1 MENKYEIIEN
11 ILKDENNHSL
21 MTIREKILQVEQQL
35 ISKELSFGLK
45 ALLNDFFNCNY
56 KKESEQIIDIN
67 KIDFFIQDGFFEDL
81 FSEIYSKKSEIEY
94 FDIFN
99 LSEKSNYIYT
109 DYEPLN
115 DWDNIYG
122 TLKNDILYGFKQ
134 VEDCSENVINSRY
147 KSSINIFNFG
157 PFVFN
162 SVSTGYSNLS
172 FMTGVSWFANELKD
186 YKVKLNYSFE
196 YNIDIKFLEML
207 YEILKVLTGISEEL
221 AQVSIHT
228 RRNGSIR
235 IIFKNELQFIYE
247 IEAKD
252 IEELYLVVKE
262 TNQNTFINFLSQ
274 NKLLLKYE
282 DNKLNCSKMANKKIF
297 SIDFIYINNF
307 DPTDMNYIM
316 CNINQNLNVIDL
328 TYYSLHLL
336 LPVEKDIEKEF
347 VNSPIENK
355 LKLFISI
362 FSIKKNIDYSMYA
375 LDDNEIAKIY
385 GTTKNNII
393 ETYKKKKVEQYEILR
408 LGATCKAYNI
418 TEEDI
423 LEIIKNYKLE
433 KIKL

>member
-21 MTIREKILQVEQQL
+21 ISIREKILLIKQQL

-56 KKESEQIIDIN
+56 IKENERKIDIN

-115 DWDNIYG
+115 DWDNVYG

-134 VEDCSENVINSRY
+134 IDNCSENIINSRY

-196 YNIDIKFLEML
+196 YNIDIKYLEML
-207 YEILKVLTGISEEL
+207 YEILKVLTDVSEEL

-247 IEAKD
+247 IEAKN
-252 IEELYLVVKE
+252 IEELYLVLKE
-262 TNQNTFINFLSQ
+262 TNQNIFINFLSQ
-274 NKLLLKYE
+274 NGLLLRYE

-297 SIDFIYINNF
+297 SIDFIYIKNF
-307 DPTDMNYIM
+307 DPIEMNYIM
-316 CNINQNLNVIDL
+316 CNINQNLNIIDL

-336 LPVEKDIEKEF
+336 LPVKKDIEKEF

-362 FSIKKNIDYSMYA
+362 FSIKKNIDYTMYA

-385 GTTKNNII
+385 GTTKNNIV

-408 LGATCKAYNI
+408 LGTTCKAYKI
-418 TEEDI
+418 KEEDI

-433 KIKL
+433 KIEL